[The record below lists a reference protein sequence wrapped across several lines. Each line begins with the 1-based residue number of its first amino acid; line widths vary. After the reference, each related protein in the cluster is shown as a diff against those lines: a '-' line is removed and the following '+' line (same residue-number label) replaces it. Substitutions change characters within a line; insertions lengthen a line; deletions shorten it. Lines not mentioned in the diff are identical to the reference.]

1 MNAYICNS
9 QNQSPMNSNFFSLQS
24 IVKSICCLFVATIA
38 VLSIQKESVAQPIVT
53 VGSVSAC
60 AGNTVAVPIN
70 VNGFLNV
77 GAVTMEI
84 GYDTTK
90 VTFLGFSNAALTGN
104 LIVNAT
110 SPTNQLLGKVLV
122 SWFSLS
128 SSNIGTGLLMNLNF
142 QVPANATFSSTPLT
156 FNLATPGQCEL
167 ADGNGD
173 VITNTV
179 WNSGSIS
186 RVAGATITSQPSGTV
201 SVATG
206 GTINLPVVATGAGLT
221 YQWEVLSTGST
232 TWQNVTGTVYSG
244 ETTATL
250 TITGA
255 SAALNNYQYRLRINT
270 GCSTPT
276 FAGPYTLTVQ
286 QQGAE
291 LRLTGA
297 SGCLGETISVGVR
310 LGSSL
315 TGVDSFSL
323 QVSYNPQNLQF
334 VGVTQVRP
342 LLTST
347 NTTGTVPGNLVLRW
361 SGTPATIDS
370 GLLMNL
376 RFVVNAASNVNW
388 NLTPPSNCYIQSGG
402 SSLQVSYQS
411 GTVGYNGATLTQQ
424 PTGNINLA
432 PGQSTSLVVAATG
445 QSAFRWQSRST
456 GGTWVNLTDGAQYS
470 GTGTSELTI
479 LSVALALN
487 GTEYRAGVLQP
498 TCPDTIFSQSRTLVV
513 QNPSIALGTT
523 TACPGDT
530 IEIQVNST
538 VVPNV
543 GSFELDIDYNPQN
556 LRFLGTFGFS
566 SLIAPINIVA
576 NTPGRIRASFT
587 SVIPIGLV
595 PETLF
600 RIRFI
605 GRNSSSISFAAS
617 SEVADTA
624 GAALNVLL
632 VNGAFTATT
641 PHAELGLSDTTYL
654 CGNNSLI
661 LAQQFSAAGQSF
673 TWFKDG
679 LPLTGQTSASLTVT
693 IPGLYRLNIGAL
705 SGCAGTRD
713 SVRVLA
719 AAVPNAA
726 FTPAGDT
733 TYCQNRPVILS
744 ASTGVGQT
752 YQWLRNDTA
761 IAGATSATYQVGTT
775 GSYKLR
781 VTNAQGCV
789 ATSTAAIHTL
799 RAAPGATITLTGP
812 ATICSSDSVLLTA
825 NQGAG
830 FVYQW
835 IRNDTAVVG
844 ATSRTFTVNTS
855 GRYRVRVSTA
865 QGCFDTSA
873 VQQINVLPAPNA
885 VLSINGSPNVC
896 AGRTVVLST
905 PSAAGQS
912 YQWFRN
918 DTLIGGAITNI
929 YPAGQAGVYKVRV
942 SNSFGCIDFSDTI
955 RINILNAPGAPF
967 ITVTVGSDS
976 LYSTAT
982 SGNVWFRDG
991 VQIQGVAGRAIRVTQ
1006 NGQHYAIVRGT
1017 NGCFSDTSNRIN
1029 ITNVSVEPLSDFA
1042 LSVYPNPT
1050 SGRVSVRI
1058 EGLNRTEAGVR
1069 IQNIVGQTVR
1079 LETLRFEQGSA
1090 VVDWDLSELPGGVYL
1105 VQVSSAGQLLRT
1117 EKLILRAQP

>member
-1 MNAYICNS
+1 MNLMSYAF
-9 QNQSPMNSNFFSLQS
+9 QRL
-24 IVKSICCLFVATIA
+24 VKSVGFLFVVII
-38 VLSIQKESVAQPIVT
+38 SILAFQKASQAQPIIT
-53 VGSVSAC
+53 VGSVSTC

-90 VTFLGFSNAALTGN
+90 LTYLGFSNAALTGN
-104 LIVNAT
+104 LIVNAGT
-110 SPTNQLLGKVLV
+110 TGQLLGKVLV

-156 FNLATPGQCEL
+156 FNVATPGQCEL

-173 VITNTV
+173 VISTTI
-179 WNSGSIS
+179 WNNGNIS
-186 RVAGATITSQPSGTV
+186 RAAGTTITNQPAGTLTV
-201 SVATG
+201 SAG
-206 GTINLPVVATGAGLT
+206 GNITLPVVATGTGLS

-232 TWQNVTGTVYSG
+232 TWQNVTGSVYSG

-250 TITGA
+250 TISGA

-276 FAGPYTLTVQ
+276 YAGPYTLTVQ

-310 LGSSL
+310 LGSLL
-315 TGVDSFSL
+315 TSIDSFSL
-323 QVSYNPQNLQF
+323 QVSYNPQSLQF
-334 VGVTQVRP
+334 VGINQVRSQ
-342 LLTST
+342 LTNS
-347 NTTGTVPGNLVLRW
+347 NTSSSVPGNVVLRW
-361 SGTPATIDS
+361 SGAATTIDS

-388 NLTPPSNCYIQSGG
+388 NLTPPGNCYIQSGG

-513 QNPSIALGTT
+513 QNPSIALGAT

-576 NTPGRIRASFT
+576 NTPGRIRANFT
-587 SVIPIGLV
+587 SVIPIGLA
-595 PETLF
+595 PEALF
-600 RIRFI
+600 RIRFL

-641 PHAELGLSDTTYL
+641 PHAELGLPDTTYL

-661 LAQQFSAAGQSF
+661 IAQQLVAPGQSF

-679 LPLTGQTSASLTVT
+679 SPLTGQTSASLTVT
-693 IPGLYRLNIGAL
+693 TPGLYRLNIGAL

-713 SVRVLA
+713 SVRVLSA
-719 AAVPNAA
+719 PVPTAV
-726 FTPAGDT
+726 FTPSGDT
-733 TYCQNRPVILS
+733 TYCQNRPVVLS
-744 ASTGVGQT
+744 ASSGAGLT

-761 IAGATSATYQVGTT
+761 ILGATSATYQVGAT
-775 GSYKLR
+775 GSYTVR

-789 ATSTAAIHTL
+789 ATSAPAIHTL
-799 RAAPGATITLTGP
+799 RPAPGASITFTGP

-844 ATSRTFTVNTS
+844 ATSRTYTVNTS

-873 VQQINVLPAPNA
+873 VQQINVLPAPTA

-896 AGRTVVLST
+896 AGRTVVLT
-905 PSAAGQS
+905 TNAAAGQS

-918 DTLIGGAITNI
+918 DTLIGGAISNL

-942 SNSFGCIDFSDTI
+942 TNSFGCFDFSDTL

-976 LYSTAT
+976 LYSTAS
-982 SGNVWFRDG
+982 SGNIWFRNG

-1006 NGQHYAIVRGT
+1006 NGVHYAIVRGT

-1042 LSVYPNPT
+1042 LSMYPNPST
-1050 SGRVSVRI
+1050 GRVSVRI
-1058 EGLNRTEAGVR
+1058 TGLNRTEAQMR
-1069 IQNIVGQTVR
+1069 IQNIVGQSVR
-1079 LETLRFEQGSA
+1079 QESILCEQGTAS
-1090 VVDWDLSELPGGVYL
+1090 VDWDLSELPSGVYL

-1117 EKLILRAQP
+1117 EKLILRAEP